1 MTPQLPTPDSSVVQA
16 YAMQSG
22 TAEAAYQDF
31 LTLWKDADP
40 DIPILI
46 VGVCRGR
53 RWNRSEQ
60 AQHRY

>member
-31 LTLWKDADP
+31 LTLWKDTKRRHKRST
-40 DIPILI
+40 DIDTSP
-46 VGVCRGR
+46 RK
-53 RWNRSEQ
+53 
-60 AQHRY
+60 A